1 MELSK
6 IYFDESLSKQFFST
20 NNKRNHEM
28 NAVVLKQKIK
38 KFSKSKNT
46 ITIMTFFVLGA
57 LMMLFPSLQAHA
69 DDLFAGGKEQIKDS
83 FGKGST
89 VVYVLYLIEIIAAIY
104 TYARTKNLGVF
115 VGIAVVMIFVNVV
128 FGLI

>member
-1 MELSK
+1 
-6 IYFDESLSKQFFST
+6 
-20 NNKRNHEM
+20 M